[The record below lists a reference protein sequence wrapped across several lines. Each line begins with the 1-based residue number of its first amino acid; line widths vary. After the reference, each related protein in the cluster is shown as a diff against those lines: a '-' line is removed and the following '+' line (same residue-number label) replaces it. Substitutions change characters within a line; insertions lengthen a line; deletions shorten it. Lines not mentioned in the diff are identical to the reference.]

1 VENGAAAHHPGAG
14 TASFSGGGTKAF
26 DPLFAGLTDWGT
38 WFQGEILGEFVLSN
52 SNLDS
57 HQVRLKL
64 APSEIVTLNLI
75 YYKFLLY
82 NQNQD
87 FGVTPSHVTSN
98 SLADEVDMILDVS
111 PANWWSM
118 TATFAFAVPNDG
130 FREAVGGSATWL
142 SGMLYTNFN
151 F

>member
-1 VENGAAAHHPGAG
+1 M
-14 TASFSGGGTKAF
+14 
-26 DPLFAGLTDWGT
+26 
-38 WFQGEILGEFVLSN
+38 LSN

-64 APSEIVTLNLI
+64 APSEVVTLNLI

-82 NQNQD
+82 DQNQD
-87 FGVTPSHVTSN
+87 FGTTPSRVGSS
-98 SLADEVDMILDVS
+98 SLADEVDFILDVS

-118 TATFAFAVPNDG
+118 TATFAFAVPNEG
-130 FREAVGGSATWL
+130 FREAVHGSATWL